1 MKTGIVI
8 ELNGPATIQEEEAL
22 YGGGDARIVRVEG
35 GEITGIEIYRGSEAK
50 YHLRIFPNGKLV
62 LTTYQGVLTMTAD
75 TNLSL
80 TPSSRWEE

>member
-35 GEITGIEIYRGSEAK
+35 GRDNRHRDIPGFGGQIPS
-50 YHLRIFPNGKLV
+50 
-62 LTTYQGVLTMTAD
+62 AD
-75 TNLSL
+75 IS
-80 TPSSRWEE
+80 